1 LYGKVDGRAG
11 KVIRIR
17 SKIAATALSLGK
29 WKWKWKWKWKFMA
42 AHYKGYTIRKNTTK
56 AKISLS
62 EIKVDGQSIT
72 VN

>member
-17 SKIAATALSLGK
+17 SKIAATALSLG
-29 WKWKWKWKWKFMA
+29 KWKWKWKFMA